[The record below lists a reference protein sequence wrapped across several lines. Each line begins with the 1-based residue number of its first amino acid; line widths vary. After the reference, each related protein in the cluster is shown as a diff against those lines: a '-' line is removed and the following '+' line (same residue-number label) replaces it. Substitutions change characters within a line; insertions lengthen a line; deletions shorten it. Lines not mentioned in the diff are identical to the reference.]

1 MDVGPC
7 VTLAIWILTL
17 TWPLVFHIQGMWCQ
31 AYFIP
36 CAPSC
41 WHPGSPIPYLRLSWG
56 WLHLF
61 APRTFEAPVPHAHR
75 PYQSMPSLA
84 TCSYCVFLQTVLS
97 YAEGGAHCTNEIAL
111 CTLPTV
117 LTGESVWTAGHMQ
130 WLQPTKWVEDVLYWY
145 YQILIVKYTWSTNYY
160 SHFPAYAGKSCVCD
174 CLQWNLAT
182 ALVWQWPEAGIHRW
196 YNGWMHPHG

>member
-7 VTLAIWILTL
+7 VTLVIRILTL

-31 AYFIP
+31 ASFIP

-61 APRTFEAPVPHAHR
+61 PPRTFEAPVPHKHR

-84 TCSYCVFLQTVLS
+84 TCSYCVSLQTVLS
-97 YAEGGAHCTNEIAL
+97 CAEGGHIAQMRLLFPL
-111 CTLPTV
+111 CPLSLLVRVNGQQVTCQ
-117 LTGESVWTAGHMQ
+117 ECSDYN
-130 WLQPTKWVEDVLYWY
+130 LQ
-145 YQILIVKYTWSTNYY
+145 S
-160 SHFPAYAGKSCVCD
+160 
-174 CLQWNLAT
+174 
-182 ALVWQWPEAGIHRW
+182 
-196 YNGWMHPHG
+196 GWKMCYIDTIKFW